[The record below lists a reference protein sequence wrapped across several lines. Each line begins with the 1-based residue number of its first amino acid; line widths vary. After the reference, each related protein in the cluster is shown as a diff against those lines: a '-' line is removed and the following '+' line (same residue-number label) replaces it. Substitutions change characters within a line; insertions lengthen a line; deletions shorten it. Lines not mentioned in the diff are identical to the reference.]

1 MHPDSH
7 TCPLCQASPAQ
18 TFLARA
24 FDSPVQGTT
33 VSICACPACDFA
45 WQWPLARTAEQ
56 SAEVFQ
62 TEYQAERKQSYFDKE
77 RRSAVAALQ
86 MDFLDGL
93 EMPVRTLLDIGCG
106 DGTFVVAAAERGWTA
121 TGLDPALP
129 DQAALACPQD
139 AAATQAPRL
148 LRGMVEQLASDE
160 QFLCVTLWDVVEH
173 LPDPEP
179 TLAQAWARVA
189 PGGWLVLETG
199 NYQSTERMLSQQNW
213 WAWQLDHRWY
223 FAPPTLE
230 RLLEP
235 LQFRQSRLAKRSM
248 RPWSAGP
255 ARSQPPSGLQ
265 TALSIAKR
273 PWRAAPISAEHATR
287 RQAATRWPEW
297 SGLSIFTLAVQ
308 K

>member
-7 TCPLCQASPAQ
+7 TCPLCSASPVEA
-18 TFLARA
+18 FMARA
-24 FDSPVQGTT
+24 FDSPVQGAT

-45 WQWPLARTAEQ
+45 WQWPLARNAKQ

-62 TEYQAERKQSYFDKE
+62 TEYQTERNESYFDKE
-77 RRSAVAALQ
+77 RRSTVAALQ
-86 MDFLDGL
+86 LDFLDGL
-93 EMPVRTLLDIGCG
+93 EMPVRSLLDIGCG
-106 DGTFVVAAAERGWTA
+106 DGTFAIAAAERGWA
-121 TGLDPALP
+121 AAGLDPALP
-129 DQAALACPQD
+129 DNSAIATPKNSLAAS
-139 AAATQAPRL
+139 APKL
-148 LRGMVEQLASDE
+148 IRGTLEQWKSDE
-160 QFLCVTLWDVVEH
+160 QFMCVTLWDVVEH

-179 TLAQAWARVA
+179 TLAQAWALVA

-199 NYQSTERMLSQQNW
+199 NYQSTERMLSQRNW

-235 LQFRQSRLAKRSM
+235 LQFRQSRLAQRVL
-248 RPWSAGP
+248 RPWSTGS
-255 ARSQPPSGLQ
+255 ARSQPPSALQ

-273 PWRAAPISAEHATR
+273 PWRASLISAEHATR
-287 RQAATRWPEW
+287 REAVMRWPQW